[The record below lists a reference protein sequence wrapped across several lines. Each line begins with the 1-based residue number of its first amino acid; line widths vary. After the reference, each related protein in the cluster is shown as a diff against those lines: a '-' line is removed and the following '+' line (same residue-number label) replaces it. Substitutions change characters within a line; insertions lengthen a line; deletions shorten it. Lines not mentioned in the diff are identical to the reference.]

1 MKKDVFKTELNYI
14 KNSKYRKNAEVLI
27 SLLPDYFFEVPASS
41 TGKYHP
47 SFAQGQGGLVRHTKV
62 AVKIAHELLNSII
75 GQPFNQ
81 EEKDLIILALILHDG
96 LKHGNP
102 KEEYVRFDHPVLI
115 AKFIQNNQKRTTF
128 NDKEI
133 QFLTNIISSHMGPF
147 NTNKYS
153 DVILP
158 VPKNKYPKFVHMC
171 DLLAS
176 RKFLDVK
183 FDSNNNI
190 AE

>member
-102 KEEYVRFDHPVLI
+102 KEEYVRFDQPVLI

-158 VPKNKYPKFVHMC
+158 VPKNKYQKFVHMC

>member
-153 DVILP
+153 DDILP
-158 VPKNKYPKFVHMC
+158 VPKNKYQKFVHMC

>member
-158 VPKNKYPKFVHMC
+158 VPKNKYQKFVHMC

-190 AE
+190 DE

>member
-14 KNSKYRKNAEVLI
+14 KNPEYRKNAEILI
-27 SLLPDYFFEVPASS
+27 EMLPDYFFEVPASS

-62 AVKIAHELLNSII
+62 AVKIANELLNSII

-96 LKHGNP
+96 LKHGDP
-102 KEEYVRFDHPVLI
+102 KEEYVRFDHPILI
-115 AKFIQNNQKRTTF
+115 AKFIQNNQDKTTF

-153 DVILP
+153 DVVLP
-158 VPKNKYPKFVHMC
+158 VPKNKYQKFVHMC

>member
-158 VPKNKYPKFVHMC
+158 VPKNKYQKFVHMC

>member
-158 VPKNKYPKFVHMC
+158 IPKNKYQKFVHMC